1 MAVFLDHDDLI
12 KEFDISN
19 KIYLNDSFE
28 LKYNNDGIIQSFHF
42 MIYDNNKNTY
52 LVSYQKNNENKV
64 VVHLNNYLDMDF
76 DDKYDFQP
84 LLDALKVIPYKES
97 FIKNQ
102 ELYHILYFDKEIGD
116 TTILESVILI
126 KLDT

>member
-1 MAVFLDHDDLI
+1 MDIRFFIWRLRYEGELGFYLNDFFNKKQLTITNDNLFDGGFLIFMDDLI

-52 LVSYQKNNENKV
+52 LVSYQKK
-64 VVHLNNYLDMDF
+64 
-76 DDKYDFQP
+76 
-84 LLDALKVIPYKES
+84 
-97 FIKNQ
+97 
-102 ELYHILYFDKEIGD
+102 
-116 TTILESVILI
+116 
-126 KLDT
+126 